1 VVDARAPVAPGAR
14 AVPARPQSMNR
25 ALPPYPN
32 GWFRVAAS
40 RDVVRGAARPL
51 RYFGQDLVAFRGED
65 GIARVLDA
73 HCPHLGAHLAH
84 GGRVEGGALRC
95 PFHAWLWDGD
105 GRCLDVPYA
114 SRVPPRARVRSWPVR
129 EVNGLIFAYYH
140 ARQEPPDW
148 EIPELPE
155 YSAPDWIRCRQAHQW
170 TIRTHAQDLAE
181 NGIDTGHMP
190 LLHRAQTRAI
200 VSDALDAHGPVL
212 VHRMA
217 HTYNLFALSRL
228 YREDVSGPLEITYY
242 GLGCAVNRAQVRLG
256 IELHYL
262 FMFLFT
268 PIDAEHVEVTG
279 VFSMKKVANRLVTW
293 LLTRKAMREGGRTI
307 EEDIPIWEHKVYR
320 SAPLL
325 CDGDGPIMRYRQW
338 TRQFYSEPA

>member
-1 VVDARAPVAPGAR
+1 
-14 AVPARPQSMNR
+14 
-25 ALPPYPN
+25 
-32 GWFRVAAS
+32 
-40 RDVVRGAARPL
+40 
-51 RYFGQDLVAFRGED
+51 
-65 GIARVLDA
+65 
-73 HCPHLGAHLAH
+73 
-84 GGRVEGGALRC
+84 
-95 PFHAWLWDGD
+95 
-105 GRCLDVPYA
+105 
-114 SRVPPRARVRSWPVR
+114 VR
-129 EVNGLIFAYYH
+129 EVNGLIFVYYH
-140 ARQEPPDW
+140 ARQEPPAW

-155 YSAPDWIRCRQAHQW
+155 YSAPDWIPCRQAHQW

-200 VSDALDAHGPVL
+200 VSDALDARGPVL

-217 HTYNLFALSRL
+217 HTYNLFALSRF
-228 YREDVSGPLEITYY
+228 YRDDVAGPLEITYY

-268 PIDAEHVEVTG
+268 PIDEERVEVTG
-279 VFSMKKVANRLVTW
+279 VFSMRKVANRLVTW